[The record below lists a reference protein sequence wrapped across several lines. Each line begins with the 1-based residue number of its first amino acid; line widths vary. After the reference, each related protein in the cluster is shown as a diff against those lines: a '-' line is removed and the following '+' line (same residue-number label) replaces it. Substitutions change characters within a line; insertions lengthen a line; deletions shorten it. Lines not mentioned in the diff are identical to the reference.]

1 MNRALPLTLALLA
14 GPCAEQQSVHVS
26 PAASKALGS
35 PDDACRTASAEIPA
49 FPDGGAPSSQP
60 DLSLAPGAAL
70 EAPRP
75 AFQAHPLLPPAKPGA
90 SVSEALG
97 CLSGDEHTLATGA
110 RWPPPASERPQEAV
124 RVNPL
129 SGGLIVTHE
138 LAHPCC
144 LQAELSAAVVG
155 TAVKVIE
162 SLSGS
167 PCTCRCASR
176 LRTAVGLA
184 PGRYSVTVVV
194 REPGAGERTAWS
206 GEAALPGKEP
216 AADPGRSAGSGGTR
230 P

>member
-1 MNRALPLTLALLA
+1 VNRALPLTLALLA

-26 PAASKALGS
+26 PSAAKALGS
-35 PDDACRTASAEIPA
+35 PDDACRTASAQVPA
-49 FPDGGAPSSQP
+49 FPDGGALSSQP
-60 DLSLAPGAAL
+60 DPWPSPGAAL

-75 AFQAHPLLPPAKPGA
+75 VFQAHPLLPPAKPGA

-97 CLSGDEHTLATGA
+97 CLSGDEHTLATGG
-110 RWPPPASERPQEAV
+110 RWPPPSSERPQESV

-138 LAHPCC
+138 VAHPCC
-144 LQAELSAAVVG
+144 LRAEISAAVVG
-155 TAVKVIE
+155 TAVKVTE

-167 PCTCRCASR
+167 PCACRCASR

-184 PGRYSVTVVV
+184 PGRYSVAVVV
-194 REPGAGERTAWS
+194 RGPGPGERTAWS
-206 GEAALPGKEP
+206 GEAALPGNEP
-216 AADPGRSAGSGGTR
+216 GADAGRSAGSGGTR